1 MSTEQAIWR
10 ETFEAAEDLSSYQ
23 YCFVVLGSTAGQ
35 VRLPDAEDEVPI
47 GILQNAPASGQA
59 AEVMIIGKSKLKT
72 NAALAINK
80 FVKHEYVSAS
90 DCGKGQDAGTFWD
103 TARAMV
109 VEASTAEDQLC
120 SVILFSPFARTK
132 GGRVS
137 QMTVS
142 TITTADNVTLTAAQL
157 LGGFIDRDP
166 AGGARTDTLPT
177 AALMIAALN
186 QGGVGNAIEFTIKNS
201 ADASE
206 TITVGA
212 GTGGTTKGTMTIAQ
226 NNSKR
231 FMLIVTS
238 ATTYDVYSLGTV
250 VH

>member
-10 ETFEAAEDLSSYQ
+10 KSYKAAEDLSSYQ
-23 YCFVVLGSTAGQ
+23 YCFVMLDSTAGR
-35 VRLPDAEDEVPI
+35 VRLPNAEDEVAD
-47 GILQNAPASGQA
+47 GILQNAPASGEP
-59 AEVMIIGKSKLKT
+59 AEVMQIGESKLKT
-72 NAALAINK
+72 NAALVIGK
-80 FVKHEYVSAS
+80 LVKHEYVSAS
-90 DCGKGQDAGTFWD
+90 DCGKGQDAGTWWD
-103 TARAMV
+103 GARGIV
-109 VEASTAEDQLC
+109 TEASSAEDDLC
-120 SVILFSPFARTK
+120 TVKLIGPFPRTK

-137 QMTVS
+137 QVTVAS
-142 TITTADNVTLTAAQL
+142 ITTADDVTLTAAQL

-201 ADASE
+201 ADAAE
-206 TITVGA
+206 TITVAA
-212 GTGGTTKGTMTIAQ
+212 GTGGTAKGTMTIAQ

-231 FMLIVTS
+231 FILIVTGS
-238 ATTYDVYSLGTV
+238 TTYDVYSLGTV

>member
-10 ETFEAAEDLSSYQ
+10 ESFEAAEDLSSYQ
-23 YCFVVLGSTAGQ
+23 YCFVMIDTNGKA
-35 VRLPDAEDEVPI
+35 RLPNAEDEI
-47 GILQNAPASGQA
+47 AAGILQNAPGLGGA
-59 AEVMIIGKSKLKT
+59 AEVMIIGKSKLKA
-72 NAALAINK
+72 NAALTIGK

-90 DCGKGQDAGTFWD
+90 DCGKGQDAGTWWD
-103 TARAMV
+103 STRGMV
-109 VEASTAEDQLC
+109 VEAATAEDQLC

-137 QMTVS
+137 QVTV
-142 TITTADNVTLTAAQL
+142 TTLTTGSNQTLTAAQL

-166 AGGARTDTLPT
+166 NGGARTDTLPT

-186 QGGVGNAIEFTIKNS
+186 QGGVGNAIEFTVKNS
-201 ADASE
+201 ADAAE
-206 TITVGA
+206 TITIAA
-212 GTGGTTKGTMTIAQ
+212 GTGGTEKGTMTIVQ

-231 FMLIVTS
+231 FMLIVTG